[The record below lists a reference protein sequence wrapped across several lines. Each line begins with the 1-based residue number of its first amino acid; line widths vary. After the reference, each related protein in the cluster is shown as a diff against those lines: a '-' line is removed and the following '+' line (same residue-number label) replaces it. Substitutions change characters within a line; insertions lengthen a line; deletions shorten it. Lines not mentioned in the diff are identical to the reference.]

1 VSDED
6 DEKAEQERR
15 RRVNLVSAIAVLL
28 LIVGGYWLF
37 NYLQRNAQIEACI
50 ESGRRDC
57 LTRFDPAAV
66 QPR

>member
-6 DEKAEQERR
+6 DERAEQERR

-28 LIVGGYWLF
+28 LIVGGYWLV
-37 NYLQRNAQIEACI
+37 NYLQRNANIEACI

-57 LTRFDPAAV
+57 LTRFDSSAAA
-66 QPR
+66 PR